1 MKWRLQEPLEIA
13 EFSATVI
20 FLSSFLEPRSSD
32 LRRPQ
37 HSMDQEFS
45 DSLLL
50 QHLETLAA
58 QLEIEVRYED
68 LADDEVT
75 IHSGGCKLQNRNL
88 ILIDRHR
95 TLAGRA
101 RLLACE
107 LSRYDLENFY
117 IPPRVRD
124 FIQASSREKNL
135 PQR

>member
-1 MKWRLQEPLEIA
+1 
-13 EFSATVI
+13 
-20 FLSSFLEPRSSD
+20 
-32 LRRPQ
+32 
-37 HSMDQEFS
+37 MDDGFS
-45 DSLLL
+45 DTALL

-58 QLEIEVRYED
+58 QLEIEVRYEN

-88 ILIDRHR
+88 ILID
-95 TLAGRA
+95 LQQPLVERA
-101 RLLACE
+101 RLLARE

-117 IPPRVRD
+117 ILPRVRD

>member
-1 MKWRLQEPLEIA
+1 MD
-13 EFSATVI
+13 
-20 FLSSFLEPRSSD
+20 SD
-32 LRRPQ
+32 LP
-37 HSMDQEFS
+37 DA
-45 DSLLL
+45 LIL

-58 QLEIEVRYED
+58 RLEIEVRYED

-95 TLAGRA
+95 PLAEQA

-107 LSRYDLENFY
+107 LSRYDLENFSM
-117 IPPRVRD
+117 PPRVREL
-124 FIQASSREKNL
+124 IQASSREKNL

>member
-1 MKWRLQEPLEIA
+1 
-13 EFSATVI
+13 
-20 FLSSFLEPRSSD
+20 
-32 LRRPQ
+32 
-37 HSMDQEFS
+37 MDQELS

-58 QLEIEVRYED
+58 RLEIDVRYEN

-75 IHSGGCKLQNRNL
+75 IHSGGCRVQNRNL

-95 TLAGRA
+95 PLAERA
-101 RLLACE
+101 RLLARE
-107 LSRYDLENFY
+107 LSRYDLEAFY
-117 IPPRVRD
+117 VLPRVRD